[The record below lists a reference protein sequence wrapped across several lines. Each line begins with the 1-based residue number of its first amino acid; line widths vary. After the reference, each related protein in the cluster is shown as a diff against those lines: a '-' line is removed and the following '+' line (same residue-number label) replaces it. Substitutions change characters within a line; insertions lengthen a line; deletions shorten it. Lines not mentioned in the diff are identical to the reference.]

1 MDSQGAA
8 PPSSIRILS
17 LNCWGL
23 KFISKLRNERL
34 TEIGVQIAAASPQPD
49 IVGLQECWTQQD
61 YHAIRDKTRHIL
73 PYGKFYYSGIFGG
86 GLVILSRWP
95 IVESN
100 MVRYPLNG
108 RPAAFYRGD
117 WFVGK
122 GVACA
127 RIQMGPSKRDIAEV
141 FCTHLHAPYEREPHD
156 SYICHRTAQAWE
168 ITKLMRAAAE
178 RGHLVIGMGDFNMIP
193 LSLAHRIIET
203 HSPVQDVWRI
213 LHPDSS
219 IGAARDKVEQLRG
232 VPMPS
237 AEYNMTV
244 NGATC
249 DSELNSWRWNKA
261 EQRRLTKGENVQID
275 PAVPDPNAKRLDYV
289 FFSSGR
295 YHNPE
300 TQEETAEWTLK
311 EANVGMA
318 MRHPT
323 LHCSLSDHFSVEA
336 TLTRTST
343 APSAIPLSPWAL
355 PERFLP
361 IETYD
366 EIMATILKYQVR
378 ERIQRKLRIG
388 HFFYQLSF
396 SIGCLIGV
404 WWSPENYVSFILMLL
419 STLGLS
425 VGVIDGLMG
434 LLFVGSEMRALKEF
448 EWELVYDATA
458 LQRAAWKSAAL
469 GMSDSQPQ
477 QASGGQQGQ
486 QGQQLLRPD
495 DILKLQCLPED
506 EKQKYRL
513 IMQNFWTIFNNNPQG
528 SQENTN
534 ARQKLTEW
542 SQKFIG
548 RERQYRAKMKQQQQQ
563 GNQNQGQAGQSNAAG
578 QQNANAVKQEGAQ
591 SQPQGSGAPANQQSQ
606 GQPQPGQGQNQAR
619 GQVDPAIVKHVHDFP
634 MQGPTNGPT
643 PGTPEYENKLKEYR
657 TGYLNMLAKQASLS
671 EQRRR
676 IIQELTDRQNN
687 GQDLPQERLI
697 IKNNIEKEATKIK
710 AQIDKFRAMQKQWK
724 DEREQNSQGQA
735 QAQGQNPAQS
745 PPQQQQQQPPQ
756 QQLQQPQRQP
766 SQPNIPA
773 QPQVK
778 EEPQIK
784 IEGGQAPQPQPQTQ
798 SQPQPQFN
806 MQANQGNHQ
815 QGPPQQQ
822 QMQHNQ
828 QLSQQQQQQMQQQQ
842 QQQARPPPAPHS
854 QTMPP
859 NQMPQF
865 SQQGQQQQNFHQQQQ
880 QQQRPQINPM
890 QANTHPQSNSPH
902 PQSAASNAPGPPV
915 PLSHQAAVSAANRSY
930 TDPQRTNTP
939 MQQGGQGGNFGSRER
954 EQLNNPKMPI
964 PRHLNV
970 TSPQAVHMGQARPT
984 MSGPTNGAPGPMG
997 QPVIPRPPPFQLEG
1011 EGDRVLSKR
1020 KLDELVRQVTGG
1032 SEEALTPEVEEAVLQ
1047 LADDFVD
1054 NVISNACKLSK
1065 LRDSPQLDIRD
1076 IQVILERNYNIRI
1089 PGYASD
1095 EVRTVRKI
1103 VPAQGWASKM
1113 NAVNAAKVMGGKAD
1127 F

>member
-1 MDSQGAA
+1 MASQAAA
-8 PPSSIRILS
+8 PPSNIRILS

-34 TEIGVQIAAASPQPD
+34 TEIGVQIAAANPQPD

-61 YHAIRDKTRHIL
+61 YHAIREKTRHIL
-73 PYGKFYYSGIFGG
+73 PYGKFYHSGIFGG

-95 IVESN
+95 IIESN

-219 IGAARDKVEQLRG
+219 IGAAKDKVEQVRG

-237 AEYNMTV
+237 AQYNMTV

-249 DSELNSWRWNKA
+249 DSELNSWRWNKGQ
-261 EQRRLTKGENVQID
+261 QRRLTKGENVQID
-275 PAVPDPNAKRLDYV
+275 PAIPDPNAKRLDYV

-300 TQEETAEWTLK
+300 TKEETAEWTLK
-311 EANVGMA
+311 EANVGMD

-343 APSAIPLSPWAL
+343 APSAIRLSPWAL
-355 PERFLP
+355 PERYLP

-366 EIMATILKYQVR
+366 EIMATILKYQ
-378 ERIQRKLRIG
+378 
-388 HFFYQLSF
+388 LSF

-404 WWSPENYVSFILMLL
+404 WWSPKNYVSFILMLL
-419 STLGLS
+419 STLGFS
-425 VGVIDGLMG
+425 
-434 LLFVGSEMRALKEF
+434 
-448 EWELVYDATA
+448 
-458 LQRAAWKSAAL
+458 SAAL
-469 GMSDSQPQ
+469 DMSDSQPQ
-477 QASGGQQGQ
+477 QASGGQQ

-563 GNQNQGQAGQSNAAG
+563 GNQNQGQAGQSSAAG

-591 SQPQGSGAPANQQSQ
+591 AQPQGSGAPANQQSQ
-606 GQPQPGQGQNQAR
+606 GQQQPNQGQNPGR

-657 TGYLNMLAKQASLS
+657 TGYLNMLAKQATLT

-676 IIQELTDRQNN
+676 IIQELTERQNN
-687 GQDLPQERLI
+687 GQELPQERLLM
-697 IKNNIEKEATKIK
+697 KNNIEKEAAKIK

-724 DEREQNSQGQA
+724 EEREQNSQGQA
-735 QAQGQNPAQS
+735 QAQGQNSAQS
-745 PPQQQQQQPPQ
+745 PPQQQPQQQQQPPQ
-756 QQLQQPQRQP
+756 QQPQPPQRQP
-766 SQPNIPA
+766 SQPNMPA

-806 MQANQGNHQ
+806 MQANQGNLQ

-828 QLSQQQQQQMQQQQ
+828 QLPQQQQMQQQQQ

-890 QANTHPQSNSPH
+890 QANAHQQSNSPH

-1103 VPAQGWASKM
+1103 VPAQGWANKM
-1113 NAVNAAKVMGGKAD
+1113 SAVNAAKVMGGKAD

>member
-1 MDSQGAA
+1 
-8 PPSSIRILS
+8 
-17 LNCWGL
+17 
-23 KFISKLRNERL
+23 
-34 TEIGVQIAAASPQPD
+34 
-49 IVGLQECWTQQD
+49 
-61 YHAIRDKTRHIL
+61 
-73 PYGKFYYSGIFGG
+73 
-86 GLVILSRWP
+86 
-95 IVESN
+95 
-100 MVRYPLNG
+100 
-108 RPAAFYRGD
+108 
-117 WFVGK
+117 
-122 GVACA
+122 
-127 RIQMGPSKRDIAEV
+127 
-141 FCTHLHAPYEREPHD
+141 
-156 SYICHRTAQAWE
+156 
-168 ITKLMRAAAE
+168 
-178 RGHLVIGMGDFNMIP
+178 
-193 LSLAHRIIET
+193 
-203 HSPVQDVWRI
+203 
-213 LHPDSS
+213 
-219 IGAARDKVEQLRG
+219 
-232 VPMPS
+232 VP
-237 AEYNMTV
+237 N
-244 NGATC
+244 
-249 DSELNSWRWNKA
+249 
-261 EQRRLTKGENVQID
+261 
-275 PAVPDPNAKRLDYV
+275 
-289 FFSSGR
+289 
-295 YHNPE
+295 
-300 TQEETAEWTLK
+300 
-311 EANVGMA
+311 
-318 MRHPT
+318 
-323 LHCSLSDHFSVEA
+323 
-336 TLTRTST
+336 
-343 APSAIPLSPWAL
+343 
-355 PERFLP
+355 
-361 IETYD
+361 
-366 EIMATILKYQVR
+366 
-378 ERIQRKLRIG
+378 
-388 HFFYQLSF
+388 
-396 SIGCLIGV
+396 
-404 WWSPENYVSFILMLL
+404 
-419 STLGLS
+419 
-425 VGVIDGLMG
+425 
-434 LLFVGSEMRALKEF
+434 
-448 EWELVYDATA
+448 LVYDTTTV
-458 LQRAAWKSAAL
+458 QRAARKSAAL
-469 GMSDSQPQ
+469 DMSDSQPQ
-477 QASGGQQGQ
+477 QASGGQQ

-563 GNQNQGQAGQSNAAG
+563 GNQNQGQAGQSSAAG

-591 SQPQGSGAPANQQSQ
+591 AQPQGSGAPANQQSQ
-606 GQPQPGQGQNQAR
+606 GQQQPNQGQNPGR

-657 TGYLNMLAKQASLS
+657 TGYLNMLAKQATLT

-676 IIQELTDRQNN
+676 IIQELTERQNN
-687 GQDLPQERLI
+687 GQELPQERLLM
-697 IKNNIEKEATKIK
+697 KNNIEKEAAKIK

-724 DEREQNSQGQA
+724 EEREQNSQGQA
-735 QAQGQNPAQS
+735 QAQGQNSAQS
-745 PPQQQQQQPPQ
+745 PPQQQPQQQQQPPQ
-756 QQLQQPQRQP
+756 QQPQPPQRQP
-766 SQPNIPA
+766 SQPNMPA

-806 MQANQGNHQ
+806 MQANQGNLQ

-828 QLSQQQQQQMQQQQ
+828 QLPQQQQMQQQQQ

-880 QQQRPQINPM
+880 QQQQRPQINPM
-890 QANTHPQSNSPH
+890 QANAHQQSNSPH

-1032 SEEALTPEVEEAVLQ
+1032 SEEALTPEVEEVSYLQ
-1047 LADDFVD
+1047 A
-1054 NVISNACKLSK
+1054 S
-1065 LRDSPQLDIRD
+1065 
-1076 IQVILERNYNIRI
+1076 IL
-1089 PGYASD
+1089 
-1095 EVRTVRKI
+1095 THKH
-1103 VPAQGWASKM
+1103 
-1113 NAVNAAKVMGGKAD
+1113 